1 MAGALSDGTILDWYS
16 ISGGSSS
23 SRGDGEMSTRPEGS
37 AGGSERVELSRRAS
51 AVSGVTMVA
60 SQMMNFRGRAKRKSQ
75 AKIMTGEL

>member
-1 MAGALSDGTILDWYS
+1 MAGAPSDSTILDWYS
-16 ISGGSSS
+16 ISGSSS